1 LNGGLSL
8 LTKRIERRTKM
19 AKLMQKSVILTVVF
33 GLLLAAAAAPSAMA
47 QDRCRRR
54 GYTSTRYY
62 NDNYRDNY
70 RRDRSRRDY
79 YNDYYDRQDTKGKA
93 VGRTAA
99 GAGIGAVAGALLGG
113 GKGAAVGAILGG
125 AGGYIYHQQK
135 VNNQNDR
142 FRRR

>member
-1 LNGGLSL
+1 LNGGLLL

-54 GYTSTRYY
+54 GYTSSRYY
-62 NDNYRDNY
+62 NDNYRRDNY
-70 RRDRSRRDY
+70 RRDY
-79 YNDYYDRQDTKGKA
+79 YNDYDRQNTTGKA

-113 GKGAAVGAILGG
+113 GKGAAVGAIIGG

-135 VNNQNDR
+135 VNNQRDR
-142 FRRR
+142 WYRR